1 MKVYKSLPVGGIKS
15 IVPKEF
21 DSNKYNSNSSKC
33 FLEEVDLEYIKE
45 LHELH
50 NDTMIIPKLQT
61 KWKSKY
67 KCCSNTN

>member
-1 MKVYKSLPVGGIKS
+1 MFMKVYKSLPVGGIKL

-50 NDTMIIPKLQT
+50 NDTTIIPKLQT
-61 KWKSKY
+61 K
-67 KCCSNTN
+67 

>member
-1 MKVYKSLPVGGIKS
+1 MFMKVYKSVPVGGIKL

-33 FLEEVDLEYIKE
+33 FLEGVDLEYIKE

-61 KWKSKY
+61 K
-67 KCCSNTN
+67 